1 VLIESKPRPR
11 YFLASLLFLV
21 TLWTT
26 AAAGSRFFHNFH
38 ERLPAVRLEQDFDP
52 LLGSLLSLDLLID
65 GLSFALPLLVILL
78 AHEFGHYFAC
88 LYYGLDAT
96 LPYFIPVPSFIGT
109 FGAFIRIRNIIY
121 NRRIL
126 FDVALAGPIAGL
138 VVLLPFLFF
147 GLWMSRVDPALS
159 IQGDLLFS
167 QPLLMQ
173 GFSQFFF
180 PGVPSEHIYLHP
192 MARGAWVG
200 VFATA
205 LNLLPIGQLDGGHL
219 VYAISPRLAKP
230 VSCAAIF
237 ALAPLGLFYYPPWL
251 GWAAILFFFGRR
263 HPRIED
269 PAPLNAGRI
278 ACGVLAAL
286 VFALCFMLAPLR
298 YE

>member
-1 VLIESKPRPR
+1 MLIESKTRPR
-11 YFLASLLFLV
+11 YFLAVSLFLL

-38 ERLPAVRLEQDFDP
+38 SRLPAVRLEEDLFP
-52 LLGSLLSLDLLID
+52 LFNSLLSPSALRD

-78 AHEFGHYFAC
+78 AHEFGHYCAC
-88 LYYGLDAT
+88 LYYGLNST
-96 LPYFIPVPSFIGT
+96 LPYFLPVPSFIGT
-109 FGAFIRIRNIIY
+109 FGAFIRIRDIIY

-126 FDVALAGPIAGL
+126 FDVALAGPLAGL

-147 GLWMSRVDPALS
+147 GMWMSRVDPALA

-173 GFSQFFF
+173 WFSNFFF
-180 PGVPSEHIYLHP
+180 PNVPAEHIYLHP

-219 VYAISPRLAKP
+219 VYALAPRIAKP
-230 VSCAAIF
+230 ATLLAIAALI
-237 ALAPLGLFYYPPWL
+237 PLGLLYYPPWL
-251 GWAAILFFFGRR
+251 GWAAVLFFFGRR

-269 PAPLNAGRI
+269 PTPLNAGRV
-278 ACGVLAAL
+278 AFGVLAAV
-286 VFALCFMLAPLR
+286 VFAICFMTAPLR

>member
-1 VLIESKPRPR
+1 MLIESKPRPR
-11 YFLASLLFLV
+11 YLLASTLFLL

-38 ERLPAVRLEQDFDP
+38 QRLAAVRIEEDLFP
-52 LLGSLLSLDLLID
+52 LLNSLLSPSDLIN

-78 AHEFGHYFAC
+78 AHEFGHYCAC
-88 LYYGLDAT
+88 LYYGLNAT
-96 LPYFIPVPSFIGT
+96 LPYFLPVPTFIGT
-109 FGAFIRIRNIIY
+109 FGAFIRIRDIIY

-126 FDVALAGPIAGL
+126 FDVALAGPLAGL

-147 GLWMSRVDPALS
+147 GLWMSRVDPALA

-167 QPLLMQ
+167 QPPLMQ
-173 GFSQFFF
+173 AFSQFFF
-180 PGVPSEHIYLHP
+180 PNVPTEHIYLHP

-230 VSCAAIF
+230 VTLIAIAALI
-237 ALAPLGLFYYPPWL
+237 PLGLLYYPPWL

-269 PAPLNAGRI
+269 PTPLNPGRI
-278 ACGVLAAL
+278 ALGLLAAL
-286 VFALCFMLAPLR
+286 VFAACFSAAPLR